1 MNEEIKKTLPTV
13 IVAVSAFNEESNIG
27 NFISSVLK
35 QAEENFVLEKI
46 LIICDGSID
55 KTAEIVRSFKHSK
68 LELREYKER
77 TGKSARLNEIYS
89 GLKNDILVQSDA
101 DVIFSHPF
109 VVRDIIAPIVE
120 NDDVGMCGGNPR
132 PVKAVTFTEKAV
144 NCTFEAYSS
153 LRGSLRGGDNIFSVD
168 GRLLAYRKE
177 LVKKI
182 VVPSDMIANDA
193 YTYFCCVTMG
203 YKYKY
208 VDSAVVLFRSPQNLK
223 DQIKQNTRFLSA
235 HIRMKKYFPQE
246 VVNKEW
252 YIPKKIIL
260 INMSKQFLRH
270 PVLSAYIF
278 VVNRYCSFISA
289 KKEKELTAKWDM
301 AYTTKKPDQELFE
314 SQVK

>member
-1 MNEEIKKTLPTV
+1 MKIPTV
-13 IVAVSAFNEESNIG
+13 TVAVSALNEEVNIR
-27 NFISSVLK
+27 NFLK
-35 QAEENFVLEKI
+35 SILFQKEDNFVLEKI
-46 LIICDGSID
+46 IVISDGSND
-55 KTAEIVRSFKHSK
+55 KTVQIAKSFLSSK
-68 LELREYKER
+68 LEVRDHKER
-77 TGKSARLNEIYS
+77 TGKSTRLNEIYS
-89 GLKNDILVQSDA
+89 GLKSDILVQSDA

-109 VVRDIIAPIVE
+109 VIRDIIAPILE
-120 NDDVGMCGGNPR
+120 NGEVGMCGGNPQ
-132 PVKAVTFTEKAV
+132 PVKGITFTEKAI
-144 NCTFEAYSS
+144 NCTFKAYAS

-193 YTYFCCVTMG
+193 YTYFCCIALG

-246 VVNKEW
+246 VVNREW

-260 INMSKQFLRH
+260 INMAKQFFRH
-270 PVLSAYIF
+270 PILSAYIF
-278 VVNRYCSFISA
+278 TVNRYCSFISA
-289 KKEKELTAKWDM
+289 KKEKMMTAKWDM
-301 AYTTKKPDQELFE
+301 AYTTKKTD
-314 SQVK
+314 